1 MKTKYYFQ
9 MFIANETDCFQIGN
23 STSKVWSNH
32 TSAMDYYFEEELNGN
47 INVYMLRP
55 YAYQRSAIAFMKP
68 LRGKSIVDCLF
79 TCIFTR
85 YKNEE

>member
-1 MKTKYYFQ
+1 

-55 YAYQRSAIAFMKP
+55 YAYQRSALAFMKP
-68 LRGKSIVDCLF
+68 LWGKSIVDCLF